1 MSEKSFSDLS
11 SKLREKR
18 QKEVPEEAPRNFEAI
33 YALRARVLGILIR
46 DARLAANVPPS
57 IVAANVG
64 VDEVTLQAW
73 EFGEDMPT
81 LPQLELLA
89 FTLDVPVSHF
99 FGTQMLPDDKKRT
112 PDIAPSAYYALRDR
126 VIGVKVAL
134 ARQQLNMSHDVLAE
148 AVGLSTEALTAYEFG
163 AAIPFPVLT
172 SLASAL
178 RKSLSYFLEDIG
190 KLGSQLA
197 AQEQY
202 HRFTDLP
209 EEIRTMLAQAN
220 SAPFLEIALMMSRLS
235 RTQLRLLGEFLQL
248 MGKMPH
254 SDLNLISEKILD
266 ITL

>member
-134 ARQQLNMSHDVLAE
+134 ARQQLNMSMMCWLR
-148 AVGLSTEALTAYEFG
+148 
-163 AAIPFPVLT
+163 P
-172 SLASAL
+172 SAF
-178 RKSLSYFLEDIG
+178 RQRPS
-190 KLGSQLA
+190 
-197 AQEQY
+197 
-202 HRFTDLP
+202 P
-209 EEIRTMLAQAN
+209 PMN
-220 SAPFLEIALMMSRLS
+220 SARRSHFRCLPR
-235 RTQLRLLGEFLQL
+235 LRLPCG
-248 MGKMPH
+248 
-254 SDLNLISEKILD
+254 SRSVTSWKILVN
-266 ITL
+266 